1 VDTALEEAV
10 FTLDNGKSW
19 YIKFVYDF
27 MYKCIDMRKV
37 HFIEGDTDSLYY
49 AISCDPEKD
58 CHQGFEDAIKDE
70 AFYKENMYKWF
81 PNPQLGTKDKKK
93 LLGVSFEKVGYVM
106 YAIAPKCY
114 ILKGNKTS
122 DKEDVRKMKG
132 VSVRLNDDIDLMS
145 YKSCLE
151 SSVRMMAI
159 NRGYMMIESNPLKHI
174 RRMEKYKQRKNVV
187 NGLALDKM
195 IVFKN
200 YPCAPF
206 LPNLTL
212 HQVIIKYF
220 YCLFKLFLKIC
231 IFYNYK
237 KFLVLKKIMSNQE
250 NENDNEMSDII
261 AVDNSTEFNK
271 AVCKNDKENREKRK
285 IKLLH
290 HHHRSHH
297 NNKHDSEIEMMMM
310 MMR

>member
-1 VDTALEEAV
+1 VVMDKDKAFMAQCFPNFKGARQLNEDKYIVKKNYKYYTVDAALQEAM
-10 FTLDNGKSW
+10 FTLDNTKFW

-49 AISCDPEKD
+49 AISGDPEKD
-58 CHQGFEDAIKDE
+58 CHQGFEHVIKDE
-70 AFYKENMYKWF
+70 TFYKENVYKWF

-122 DKEDVRKMKG
+122 DKEDVRKMKV

-151 SSVRMMAI
+151 SSAPVMGI
-159 NRGYMMIESNPLKHI
+159 NRGFMMIESNPLKHI
-174 RRMEKYKQRKNVV
+174 RRMVKYEEKKKAI

-195 IVFKN
+195 IVFEN
-200 YPCAPF
+200 HACAPF
-206 LPNLTL
+206 LPNLTAEDY
-212 HQVIIKYF
+212 V
-220 YCLFKLFLKIC
+220 
-231 IFYNYK
+231 
-237 KFLVLKKIMSNQE
+237 V
-250 NENDNEMSDII
+250 
-261 AVDNSTEFNK
+261 
-271 AVCKNDKENREKRK
+271 
-285 IKLLH
+285 
-290 HHHRSHH
+290 
-297 NNKHDSEIEMMMM
+297 
-310 MMR
+310 